1 MAQVNN
7 MNMNVDVTRVI
18 DNLSNK
24 VAELTRDNAVKD
36 AVIFSQQQEIEQLKG
51 NK

>member
-1 MAQVNN
+1 MNNN

-36 AVIFSQQQEIEQLKG
+36 AVIFAQQQEIEELK
-51 NK
+51 NSKN